1 MLILWKLG
9 LFTLNISFRG
19 EWFICIVLDWKRD
32 CYFIINVYSSL
43 LLNKRKLWTELKDF
57 KYRYLVEEWYIG
69 MTLMLSRSQVNIS
82 EILEFIQLIEKLYL
96 MDVPSMQGRY
106 TLLNLDG
113 SAMNRLDRF
122 LMSEGLI
129 EDGMW

>member
-1 MLILWKLG
+1 MVYLYCFG
-9 LFTLNISFRG
+9 LEERL
-19 EWFICIVLDWKRD
+19 L
-32 CYFIINVYSSL
+32 IINVYFSL

-57 KYRYLVEEWYIG
+57 KYRYLVEEWCIG

-82 EILEFIQLIEKLYL
+82 EILEFIHLIEKLYL
-96 MDVPSMQGRY
+96 MDVPSMEGRY

-129 EDGMW
+129 ENGIW